1 MISDECSNR
10 FVPTAATDYWQCPAG
25 IACQRAVF
33 SQAFCRLCYVL
44 RSGINNQQLNWVH
57 VNFRKLDT
65 RICFKSFQYATHRPT
80 GVMCHS
86 STGIPENS
94 RTRPHGELGPSQ
106 NSAPWR
112 SRPRGELGPTENSAP
127 TTAENS
133 APLRRTRPQL
143 KFRPSACL
151 VNMAFQHYDMAS
163 LHLLPYIIF
172 TYEQSHMV
180 LRKAVEDG
188 FTHFYRKCGQRSAR
202 PLSTRDC
209 HFVEFPQLRTM
220 A

>member
-33 SQAFCRLCYVL
+33 SEAFCRLCYVL

-133 APLRRTRPQL
+133 APTAENSAPTEIPTKCLFGQHGFPTLWHGITAFTSIHNIYLWAITYGSQKGCRRW
-143 KFRPSACL
+143 
-151 VNMAFQHYDMAS
+151 
-163 LHLLPYIIF
+163 
-172 TYEQSHMV
+172 
-180 LRKAVEDG
+180 
-188 FTHFYRKCGQRSAR
+188 FYTF
-202 PLSTRDC
+202 L
-209 HFVEFPQLRTM
+209 
-220 A
+220 

>member
-25 IACQRAVF
+25 IACQPAVF
-33 SQAFCRLCYVL
+33 SEAFCRLCYVL

-94 RTRPHGELGPSQ
+94 APRRTRPKPKLGPMEKSAPRRTRPHGELGPHY
-106 NSAPWR
+106 
-112 SRPRGELGPTENSAP
+112 RGELGPHCGELGPNWNSD
-127 TTAENS
+127 
-133 APLRRTRPQL
+133 QV
-143 KFRPSACL
+143 L
-151 VNMAFQHYDMAS
+151 VWS
-163 LHLLPYIIF
+163 
-172 TYEQSHMV
+172 TW
-180 LRKAVEDG
+180 
-188 FTHFYRKCGQRSAR
+188 
-202 PLSTRDC
+202 LSNIMTWHHC
-209 HFVEFPQLRTM
+209 IYFHT
-220 A
+220 

>member
-1 MISDECSNR
+1 MWISGNLIHAYALNHSNMQH
-10 FVPTAATDYWQCPAG
+10 TDLQAWCAIAALEY
-25 IACQRAVF
+25 R
-33 SQAFCRLCYVL
+33 
-44 RSGINNQQLNWVH
+44 
-57 VNFRKLDT
+57 
-65 RICFKSFQYATHRPT
+65 
-80 GVMCHS
+80 
-86 STGIPENS
+86 
-94 RTRPHGELGPSQ
+94 RTR
-106 NSAPWR
+106 
-112 SRPRGELGPTENSAP
+112 ELGPTENSAQAKTRP
-127 TTAENS
+127 HGEVGPAENS
-133 APLRRTRPQL
+133 APRRTRPPLPRRTRPPLRRTRPQL

-163 LHLLPYIIF
+163 LHLLPYITF